1 MTIDIQNCLQ
11 ASCAQLFPSK
21 KDVQVRDINNIT
33 AGWESEMYAFDVEY
47 GPAEARQRQPLVLRI
62 YPGEDAYFKSAC
74 EFDGMRKL
82 NQAGYPVPE
91 VMLLE
96 REAPPF
102 SKPFV
107 IMERI
112 NGQSLWDMMSHS
124 PAQEQDKLMS
134 LFCELYVRLHR
145 LDWRP
150 FADEATR
157 VGAGDP
163 YFFIDQFLNTAHNSL
178 ERFPNSG
185 FTAVAETLQTLRDEV
200 PCQLPA
206 VVHGDFHPNNLL
218 VHQDGSASVIDWS
231 GVRVSDARFDL
242 SWTLVLAYSYL
253 GKAWRDHILQGYERF
268 WGAKVEQ
275 IEYFELIAGVRRL
288 FDVTVSLSEGPEKL
302 GMRPGAVTQMRQ
314 QLEPLSRIYERV
326 VAKTGARI
334 EEVESLLRSG

>member
-11 ASCAQLFPSK
+11 AYCAQLFPSK

-62 YPGEDAYFKSAC
+62 YPGEDAYFKSAR
-74 EFDGMRKL
+74 EFEGMRNL
-82 NQAGYPVPE
+82 YQAGYPVPE

-96 REAPPF
+96 REASPF
-102 SKPFV
+102 GKPFV

-157 VGAGDP
+157 AGAGDP
-163 YFFIDQFLNTAHNSL
+163 YFFIDQFLNMAHNSL
-178 ERFPNSG
+178 ERFPNSRI
-185 FTAVAETLQTLRDEV
+185 TDLAESLQALRDEV

-206 VVHGDFHPNNLL
+206 VIHGDFHPNNLL
-218 VHQDGSASVIDWS
+218 VRQDGSASVIDWS
-231 GVRVSDARFDL
+231 GVRVL
-242 SWTLVLAYSYL
+242 TYSYL

-275 IEYFELIAGVRRL
+275 IETFELIAGVRRL

-302 GMRPGAVTQMRQ
+302 GMRPGAVMQMRQ
-314 QLEPLSRIYERV
+314 ELEPLGRIYEKV
-326 VAKTGARI
+326 VAKTGVRI
-334 EEVESLLRSG
+334 EEVENLLRSG